1 MITAGIDVGSLAAKA
16 AVLDTASMSVIGSA
30 CLPTG
35 SAPEKSGAAAL
46 ELAIERADI
55 DAGSI
60 CGTVATGYGR
70 DVQPSVDWRVTE
82 ISCAARGAHLLDPR
96 VRTVVDIGGQ
106 DSKVIR
112 IDADGFPMDFALND
126 RCAAGTGRFL
136 EVMAQTL
143 GTSVAEMGELA
154 LSAESAAP
162 ITRTCTV
169 FAESEV
175 VSLIAGGAGPAEIA
189 AGLCR
194 ATGQRIA
201 QLAWGLGTEPVVML
215 VGGVAMN
222 KAIARELGAALDT
235 QLVVPEDPQIVVATG
250 AAVIAGERRALQNGA
265 EPQ

>member
-1 MITAGIDVGSLAAKA
+1 MIAAGIDVGSLAAKA
-16 AVLDTASMSVIGSA
+16 AIVDTASMSVIGSA

-35 SAPEKSGAAAL
+35 LAPRESGAAAL
-46 ELAIERADI
+46 ELALKRADI
-55 DAGSI
+55 ESGSL

-70 DVQPSVDWRVTE
+70 DVLPLADWRVTE
-82 ISCAARGAHLLDPR
+82 ISCAARGAHLIDPR

-112 IDADGFPMDFALND
+112 VDADGFPMDFALND

-136 EVMAQTL
+136 EVMAEAL
-143 GTSVAEMGELA
+143 GTGVAEMGELA
-154 LSAESAAP
+154 RSAESAAP

-194 ATGQRIA
+194 ATALRIA
-201 QLAWGLGTEPVVML
+201 QLAWGLGTEPIVML

-222 KAIARELGAALDT
+222 EAIAQELGAALDT

-250 AAVIAGERRALQNGA
+250 AAVIAGERRALADGPG
-265 EPQ
+265 PQ